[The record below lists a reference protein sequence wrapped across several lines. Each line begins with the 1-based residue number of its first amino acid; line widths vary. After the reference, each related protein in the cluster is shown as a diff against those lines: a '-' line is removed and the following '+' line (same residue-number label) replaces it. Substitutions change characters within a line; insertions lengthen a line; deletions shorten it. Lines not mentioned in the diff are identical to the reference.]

1 MCLITEYQQTVF
13 LKMGGDMQQLEIK
26 FFWPLTEQIP
36 LDLDYTGCESSK
48 FSPLKLHS
56 NYAIQNINDITTTLV
71 ASNLSIDVDTT
82 VIKTK
87 DEPPFYRKMLYKM
100 LGIKWE
106 KK

>member
-1 MCLITEYQQTVF
+1 
-13 LKMGGDMQQLEIK
+13 MQQLEIQ

-36 LDLDYTGCESSK
+36 LDLDYTGCEAPKLSVPNLYSSN
-48 FSPLKLHS
+48 LYS
-56 NYAIQNINDITTTLV
+56 NCIIQNTDWNTVSVV
-71 ASNLSIDVDTT
+71 AGNLSIDVDTA

-100 LGIKWE
+100 MGIKWE

>member
-1 MCLITEYQQTVF
+1 
-13 LKMGGDMQQLEIK
+13 MQQLEIK

-48 FSPLKLHS
+48 LSPLKLHS
-56 NYAIQNINDITTTLV
+56 NYTIQNINHTNTSFV

-82 VIKTK
+82 IIKTK

-100 LGIKWE
+100 MGIKWE

>member
-1 MCLITEYQQTVF
+1 
-13 LKMGGDMQQLEIK
+13 MQQLEIQ

-36 LDLDYTGCESSK
+36 LDLDYADCEA
-48 FSPLKLHS
+48 PKLSAVKLYS
-56 NYAIQNINDITTTLV
+56 NYAIRNINDITTTFV
-71 ASNLSIDVDTT
+71 ASNLSIDVDTA

-100 LGIKWE
+100 MGIKWE

>member
-1 MCLITEYQQTVF
+1 
-13 LKMGGDMQQLEIK
+13 MQQLEIK

-36 LDLDYTGCESSK
+36 LDLDYTDCEAPKLSA
-48 FSPLKLHS
+48 PNLHS
-56 NYAIQNINDITTTLV
+56 NHISRNTDWNTVSVV
-71 ASNLSIDVDTT
+71 ASNLSIDVDTA

-100 LGIKWE
+100 MGIKWE

>member
-1 MCLITEYQQTVF
+1 MS
-13 LKMGGDMQQLEIK
+13 QLQFQ

-36 LDLDYTGCESSK
+36 LDLDYTGCETKK
-48 FSPLKLHS
+48 FSVPC
-56 NYAIQNINDITTTLV
+56 NYETYAIRNTDWTNTSFV

-87 DEPPFYRKMLYKM
+87 DEPPFYRKALFKM
-100 LGIKWE
+100 MGIKWE